1 MKATKRNVRR
11 RRSPGS
17 REGAWMRGLALFAL
31 CALWAGEALA
41 KAPVAKC
48 CFTNTAYAGVC
59 EVTPAKD
66 ESCSTILQY
75 LNTPNSTG
83 KTYCGSTAVRG
94 GWSQASC
101 SSER

>member
-1 MKATKRNVRR
+1 MKTTSRNAKP
-11 RRSPGS
+11 RRSPGA
-17 REGAWMRGLALFAL
+17 RGGAWMRGLALLAL

-41 KAPVAKC
+41 QAPVAKC
-48 CFTNTAYAGVC
+48 CFTNAAYTGVC
-59 EVTPAKD
+59 EVTPAKG

-83 KTYCGSTAVRG
+83 KNYCGGTAVRG